1 MKNES
6 SLTSNPIFCVPSLFD
21 VPTMKILLV
30 DDDYLLAKATAKLI
44 ERLEGHS
51 VVINDDPTAIFQ
63 ACQSGIVDL
72 VLMDVNLPGAYW
84 KDEEI
89 SGADLARFLKTDP
102 LTAHIPILLL
112 TAYAMLSEQQT
123 LLQAS
128 QADGL
133 LTKPLTDYNALFR
146 LMTQL
151 VAGNGQ
157 THEG

>member
-1 MKNES
+1 
-6 SLTSNPIFCVPSLFD
+6 
-21 VPTMKILLV
+21 MKILLV

-44 ERLEGHS
+44 ERLGGYS
-51 VVINDDPTAIFQ
+51 VVINDEPTAIFQ

-84 KDEEI
+84 QDEEI

-112 TAYAMLSEQQT
+112 TAYAMLGEQQI

-133 LTKPLTDYNALFR
+133 FTKPVTDYNALFG
-146 LMTQL
+146 LMTRL
-151 VAGNGQ
+151 VSESGQ
-157 THEG
+157 IQKG

>member
-1 MKNES
+1 MAQKPPNLLCS
-6 SLTSNPIFCVPSLFD
+6 FPIFYF
-21 VPTMKILLV
+21 PTMKILLV

-44 ERLEGHS
+44 ERLGGHS
-51 VVINDDPTAIFQ
+51 VVINDEPSAIFQ
-63 ACQSGIVDL
+63 ECQSGIVDL

-102 LTAHIPILLL
+102 LTAHIPIILL
-112 TAYAMLSEQQT
+112 TAYAMLSEQQI

-133 LTKPLTDYNALFR
+133 VTKPVTDYNVLFGLITR
-146 LMTQL
+146 LM
-151 VAGNGQ
+151 AANEP

>member
-1 MKNES
+1 M
-6 SLTSNPIFCVPSLFD
+6 SLVFIPPLYF
-21 VPTMKILLV
+21 PTMKILLV

-44 ERLEGHS
+44 ERLGGHS
-51 VVINDDPTAIFQ
+51 VVINDEPTAIFQ

-84 KDEEI
+84 QDEEI

-112 TAYAMLSEQQT
+112 TAYAMLGEQQI

-133 LTKPLTDYNALFR
+133 LTKPVTDYNALFG
-146 LMTQL
+146 LMTRL
-151 VAGNGQ
+151 ISESGQ
-157 THEG
+157 IQKG